1 MAASLGISPAACAAS
16 AIRRVVERE
25 AEFAAFAQTGI
36 DELDRGEFIPHEV
49 VMRDLDV
56 MIAKHEVR
64 CRT

>member
-1 MAASLGISPAACAAS
+1 M
-16 AIRRVVERE
+16 RRVVERE

-56 MIAKHEVR
+56 MIAKHEAR